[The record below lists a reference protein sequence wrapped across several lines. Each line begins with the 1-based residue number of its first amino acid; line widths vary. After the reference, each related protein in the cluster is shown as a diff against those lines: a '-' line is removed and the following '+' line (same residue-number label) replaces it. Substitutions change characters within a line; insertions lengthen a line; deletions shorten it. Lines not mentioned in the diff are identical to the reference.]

1 MTPHE
6 KAVSAI
12 NVRLD
17 RVQSALREAKEEAVQ
32 QFLFQ
37 SLVVTLG
44 MAEALSDFI
53 KAVGQYAQRR
63 HAELKQM
70 NETLAAQHTDT
81 LKSGQELLEKLKANP
96 SDRALRKEIER
107 VQQSME
113 SIQRNLKRGANAL
126 QRDVAPGLAMID
138 QMSESVRR
146 LSEAEQVDA
155 LKRLLKVVIAQVRE
169 LYAGQPSVP
178 TTNLMDVAAWKET
191 ALAEIDLAAGF
202 NDAYARAGYQA
213 VLALEWMVMAMAEN
227 PPETAGEATLR
238 ASEAVAA
245 RLKQITA
252 RFNSN

>member
-1 MTPHE
+1 
-6 KAVSAI
+6 
-12 NVRLD
+12 
-17 RVQSALREAKEEAVQ
+17 VQSALREAKEEAVQ

-96 SDRALRKEIER
+96 SDRALRKEIDR

-138 QMSESVRR
+138 QMADSIRR
-146 LSEAEQVDA
+146 VSEAEQLDA
-155 LKRLLKVVIAQVRE
+155 LKRLLKTIIGQVRE

-178 TTNLMDVAAWKET
+178 TTNLMDVVAWEKT
-191 ALAEIDLAAGF
+191 ALTEIDQAAGF
-202 NDAYARAGYQA
+202 HDAYARAGYQA

-227 PPETAGEATLR
+227 PPESAGEATLC
-238 ASEAVAA
+238 ANEAVAA
-245 RLKQITA
+245 RLRQITA
-252 RFNSN
+252 RFTSN